1 MSLPRG
7 WYWFG
12 WLLIAHVVG
21 CASVPKPAATTPPPT
36 SANAGTTTIVA
47 IQPSSPA
54 CDTTLPKFLGLDAAA
69 QGIGGGLQRLGSRLM
84 SSLDLTG
91 RFPGLQPQPPVL
103 PLTAPENMGPEAP
116 PAVQAAADIK
126 KEEDSAPQK
135 IMAIRYLATLGCGG
149 CYEKVEEALLE
160 GLGDCTESV
169 RYEAVRALQCKPE
182 CGCRYCSSPSCCSA
196 NVRKKLEELT
206 RCEKEPSARI
216 RRHARL
222 ALACCMTK
230 PLEQEDA
237 PREGPTPAAASL
249 DGESV
254 AAGGEPDLFDGIQKV
269 SFQAPKSDG
278 VHDGVP
284 DGKGGNERVLAVVNG
299 EAIMRSQIEGLLD
312 SEGDRSL
319 LTGSPRDEETR
330 LRIAVEKAVNWK
342 IIEQQVRS
350 EVRLAGGNT
359 SNAVAPD
366 EMRAWFAKRSSTESY
381 VSASEIAA
389 FYEVHRPRFSR
400 PSRVRWEELVV
411 YVSECGTK
419 ANAIRLAETLRRR
432 AEGYEASPGMNL
444 QKNQFD
450 TNSYPWMT
458 TSSVGSV
465 ALAKCLESLPVG
477 QVSPIIEDDGRLIVL
492 RVLERVPSEVRSLA
506 DCASEIQEQ
515 ILAERKQQAER
526 NLLAQLRAA
535 SSVRTVLEEGTAPD
549 RNPVQMASKQS
560 IEPVR

>member
-1 MSLPRG
+1 MALSLPRG

-12 WLLIAHVVG
+12 WLLFAPLVG
-21 CASVPKPAATTPPPT
+21 CASVPKPAPTAPPPT
-36 SANAGTTTIVA
+36 SANAGSTTIVA

-69 QGIGGGLQRLGSRLM
+69 QGIGGGLQRLGSRLL

-116 PAVQAAADIK
+116 PAVQAAAEIK
-126 KEEDSAPQK
+126 KEEDSAQQK

-196 NVRKKLEELT
+196 SVRKKLEELT

-222 ALACCMTK
+222 ALACCSTK

-237 PREGPTPAAASL
+237 PKEGPTPAVAPL
-249 DGESV
+249 DGEAI
-254 AAGGEPDLFDGIQKV
+254 AARKESDLFDGIQKV
-269 SFQAPKSDG
+269 SFQTTTDHGNNGS
-278 VHDGVP
+278 P
-284 DGKGGNERVLAVVNG
+284 DKGVLAVVNG
-299 EAIMRSQIEGLLD
+299 ESITRSQIASLLESD
-312 SEGDRSL
+312 GDRSL
-319 LTGSPRDEETR
+319 LTDSPRDEESR
-330 LRIAVEKAVNWK
+330 LRRAVEKAVNWK
-342 IIEQQVRS
+342 MIEQQVRS
-350 EVRLAGGNT
+350 EVRLAGG
-359 SNAVAPD
+359 SSANAVSPD
-366 EMRAWFAKRSSTESY
+366 EMRAWFEKRSPTESY
-381 VSASEIAA
+381 ISASEIAA
-389 FYEVHRPRFSR
+389 YYEVHRPRFSR

-432 AEGYEASPGMNL
+432 AEGYEANPGMTL
-444 QKNQFD
+444 QKHQFD
-450 TNSYPWMT
+450 TNSYPWMP
-458 TSSVGSV
+458 TSSVDSV

-477 QVSPIIEDDGRLIVL
+477 QVSPIIEDDGRLFVL
-492 RVLERVPSEVRSLA
+492 RVLERAPSEVRSLA
-506 DCASEIQEQ
+506 DCAAEIQQQ
-515 ILAERKQQAER
+515 ILAERKRQAEQ

-535 SSVRTVLEEGTAPD
+535 SSVWTVLEEGTAHD
-549 RNPVQMASKQS
+549 SNPVQMASKRS